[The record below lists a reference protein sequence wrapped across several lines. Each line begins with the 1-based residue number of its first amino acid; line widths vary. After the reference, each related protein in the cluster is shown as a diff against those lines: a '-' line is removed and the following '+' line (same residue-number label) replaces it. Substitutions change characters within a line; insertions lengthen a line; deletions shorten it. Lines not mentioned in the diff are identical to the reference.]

1 MARTMQA
8 AKRSISIEEQKR
20 ASAGIAKF
28 LSTPI
33 PLPMDQ
39 DNDAIPPFEVVSQ
52 NLAKIGSLT
61 IEQFLQSPTEIV
73 DFDVPYHGQENQPET
88 SPSPP
93 LAIPPATPKQLT
105 KAEGSSK
112 MQCVAQLHHTC
123 QRVFG
128 KIDLLKFEFI
138 EVDGPNSES
147 LFRVSTPK

>member
-8 AKRSISIEEQKR
+8 AKRSTSIGEQKR

-33 PLPMDQ
+33 PSPMDQ

-73 DFDVPYHGQENQPET
+73 DFDVPYHVQENQPET

-93 LAIPPATPKQLT
+93 AIPPATPKQLT

-112 MQCVAQLHHTC
+112 MQSVAQLHHTC

-138 EVDGPNSES
+138 EVDGPHSES
-147 LFRVSTPK
+147 LFRASTPK